1 MKFWK
6 EHAALRMGLI
16 ALLLVA
22 GLILIV
28 GGWSLTGKLTGLA
41 TMLGGTGL
49 LLCALYLY
57 NRPFEDDRRK

>member
-6 EHAALRMGLI
+6 EHAVLRAGLM
-16 ALLLVA
+16 ALLFVA

-28 GGWSLTGKLTGLA
+28 GGWRLTGTLVGLGI
-41 TMLGGTGL
+41 MLCGTGL

-57 NRPFEDDRRK
+57 NRPFEDDRHK